1 MPFLTESIF
10 LTFVL
15 LAAVGV
21 YLAWPFLTGAT
32 RARKAGRRQPAR
44 MSQASTDEATALEER
59 HRQIVMALRD
69 LDFDHDLGKVTEE
82 DYSAARAQLVA
93 EGAQILRA
101 LDATPIP
108 PSPVRRRAGE
118 GADASPAGPPA
129 GEPGSD
135 LESEI
140 AARRKRKAEARAA
153 APAETDCPQC
163 GRPSTPDDV
172 FCPRC
177 GTRLPTKKVS
187 A

>member
-44 MSQASTDEATALEER
+44 MSQASADEEAELEER

-69 LDFDHDLGKVTEE
+69 LDFDHDLSKVTDE
-82 DYSAARAQLVA
+82 DYAVARAQLVA
-93 EGAQILRA
+93 EGAQVLRA
-101 LDATPIP
+101 LDAAPAPMP
-108 PSPVRRRAGE
+108 PTSG
-118 GADASPAGPPA
+118 G
-129 GEPGSD
+129 D
-135 LESEI
+135 LELEI

-153 APAETDCPQC
+153 APAESDCPQC

-177 GTRLPTKKVS
+177 GTRLPKKKVS